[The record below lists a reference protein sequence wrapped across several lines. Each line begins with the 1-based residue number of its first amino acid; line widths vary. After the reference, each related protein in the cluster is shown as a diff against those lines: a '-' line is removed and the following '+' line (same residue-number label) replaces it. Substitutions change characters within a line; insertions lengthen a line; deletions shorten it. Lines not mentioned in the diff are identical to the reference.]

1 MLRLVGTIISV
12 TFDDDCDFTGDLER
26 FMADDDILESDL
38 RWPKV
43 RWGLGLEL
51 RCCDQAA
58 TWMKLNQVMLVSID
72 RLHFQQSQLKMA
84 EQKRAGQKQY

>member
-58 TWMKLNQVMLVSID
+58 TWMKESSLT
-72 RLHFQQSQLKMA
+72 
-84 EQKRAGQKQY
+84 AGGPTGPKDATTRFLCFAVQWDGYVA